1 MTYRVK
7 TMIALEKK
15 ESEKEFAVMRNFTR
29 TLIRIWLRGR
39 QSIYVRRTVVYR
51 TRSRLP

>member
-1 MTYRVK
+1 MTYRVE
-7 TMIALEKK
+7 TMIALGKK
-15 ESEKEFAVMRNFTR
+15 ENRKEFAVMRNFTR

-39 QSIYVRRTVVYR
+39 QLIYVGRTMVYR